1 MGLRLRLLELL
12 LLLMV
17 LLLISSSHLGLQ
29 NLLLLGRHRVE
40 MLLHLFACKP
50 CQRVLLLLLL
60 GVAWDYKVLIRVGVG
75 VLGWGGEGSGVDTH
89 HIHTHP
95 TPAAIH
101 HPMLWLLEHL
111 LGVHRLLLVM
121 MMMMTAY
128 AIHQLSRVQRP
139 PRTLLL
145 LDHLGIKP
153 STHATSIREL
163 VTIQVPSSPTLIL
176 VPERSQERRVD
187 RGPRLLLGLGMEL
200 GLWVLLLDGKTV
212 HCGLLFV

>member
-40 MLLHLFACKP
+40 MLLHLFACQP

-75 VLGWGGEGSGVDTH
+75 VLGGGVWGGEGSGVNTH

-145 LDHLGIKP
+145 LLLDHLGIKP
-153 STHATSIREL
+153 STHAPSIREL
-163 VTIQVPSSPTLIL
+163 VTIQVAPPTLIL

-187 RGPRLLLGLGMEL
+187 RG
-200 GLWVLLLDGKTV
+200 
-212 HCGLLFV
+212 